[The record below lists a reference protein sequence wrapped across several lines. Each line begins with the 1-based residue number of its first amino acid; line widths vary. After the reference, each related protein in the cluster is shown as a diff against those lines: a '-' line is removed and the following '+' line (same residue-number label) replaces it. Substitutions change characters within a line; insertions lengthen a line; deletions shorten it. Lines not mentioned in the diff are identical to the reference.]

1 MNRDYYWGQLEQ
13 LLDLKEYTLAQVL
26 IHKMRKD
33 KDIAQSEVYEVIE
46 DANKKMDEVS
56 K

>member
-1 MNRDYYWGQLEQ
+1 MNRDYYWKQIQQ
-13 LLDLKEYTLAQVL
+13 LLDLGEYTLAQTAIQL
-26 IHKMRKD
+26 MRKD